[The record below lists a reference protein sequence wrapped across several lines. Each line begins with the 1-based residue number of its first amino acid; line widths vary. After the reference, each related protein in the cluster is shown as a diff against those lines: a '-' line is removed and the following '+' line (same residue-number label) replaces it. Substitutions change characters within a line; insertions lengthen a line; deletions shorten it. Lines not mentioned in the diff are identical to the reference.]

1 MLYDSFTYVHM
12 LVWVQSKGAQC
23 GVKTFLGQSL
33 GMGFIRAFF
42 RFCFNVNLQET
53 ISD

>member
-1 MLYDSFTYVHM
+1 MLYNSFTYLHI

-23 GVKTFLGQSL
+23 GVNTFLGQSL
-33 GMGFIRAFF
+33 GMGFVRAFS
-42 RFCFNVNLQET
+42 RFGFKVNLQET